1 MKIPYDA
8 NLFDDENDTIEES
21 FKHVEKFKN
30 KKQPP
35 KMKMTYH
42 QDNKKRNKPKRGGK
56 DVWSGN

>member
-8 NLFDDENDTIEES
+8 DLFDEDNDFNEEVKN
-21 FKHVEKFKN
+21 FEKIRQ
-30 KKQPP
+30 KKQQS

-56 DVWSGN
+56 DVWASN